1 MLDAVYLQ
9 IVCPFNVDQNSNFA
23 MKIIVHVN
31 NRMDIIV
38 KTIENTR
45 APSSSVSLTPV
56 PNYED
61 RDQEATLRGGSEE
74 GEIERK

>member
-1 MLDAVYLQ
+1 MLDICILLVLFMY
-9 IVCPFNVDQNSNFA
+9 VDPNSNFA

-45 APSSSVSLTPV
+45 ARS
-56 PNYED
+56 
-61 RDQEATLRGGSEE
+61 
-74 GEIERK
+74 

>member
-1 MLDAVYLQ
+1 MLDICILLVLFMY
-9 IVCPFNVDQNSNFA
+9 VDINSNFA

-31 NRMDIIV
+31 NPVDIIV

-56 PNYED
+56 PII
-61 RDQEATLRGGSEE
+61 RTGTRRLRTQDLTW
-74 GEIERK
+74 RK

>member
-1 MLDAVYLQ
+1 MLDICMLLVLYMY
-9 IVCPFNVDQNSNFA
+9 VDRNSNFA

-45 APSSSVSLTPV
+45 PPGSSVSLTPV
-56 PNYED
+56 PNYK
-61 RDQEATLRGGSEE
+61 DQEATERGGSEE
-74 GEIERK
+74 GERERK